1 MSYGELRNISVSYD
15 KKHLILK
22 DLNLQIQKGE
32 LLSLLGPSGCGKTT
46 TLRVMA
52 GLMPN
57 SAGTFVLDGKDM
69 TDVPVHQRGF
79 GVVFQSYA
87 LFPHLTVRDNIAF
100 GLKMHKVDEKTVK
113 TRGGGD
119 GGDLRH
125 RIIP

>member
-22 DLNLQIQKGE
+22 DLNLQIQKG
-32 LLSLLGPSGCGKTT
+32 SCSPVGTVGMRQDDHPP
-46 TLRVMA
+46 VMA

-87 LFPHLTVRDNIAF
+87 LFPT
-100 GLKMHKVDEKTVK
+100 
-113 TRGGGD
+113 
-119 GGDLRH
+119 
-125 RIIP
+125 